1 MRNNVVRV
9 LTDEEKSFLLGKGYF
24 TEENVEAFPESD
36 FYQLTEH
43 RYIPVVVAHDWLN
56 FREHKTGNLITDYL
70 WWLNYAKSNVG
81 QRDYDIDIIHD
92 EELTYENVKG
102 YVEHCRA
109 KEWKDYNLPLETES
123 RSFVAKMYLTYEE
136 A

>member
-1 MRNNVVRV
+1 MAVIRV

-24 TEENVEAFPESD
+24 TEENVRVFPEYD
-36 FYQLTEH
+36 FYQLTET
-43 RYIPVVVAHDWLN
+43 RYIPVIVAHDWLN
-56 FREHKTGNLITDYL
+56 FREHKTGNLLSDYM
-70 WWLNYAKSNVG
+70 WWLDHAKSNVG
-81 QRDYDIDIIHD
+81 QRDYDIDTIID

-109 KEWKDYNLPLETES
+109 DEWKDYNLPLDTES